1 LRFSPP
7 NRLVASIA
15 FFTCAAARTKT
26 STLGL
31 FHRLKTHGVTKSV
44 GEPEKRE
51 IGVLMAN

>member
-1 LRFSPP
+1 M
-7 NRLVASIA
+7 A

-31 FHRLKTHGVTKSV
+31 FHNKVNTGSV
-44 GEPEKRE
+44 GEAEKRE